1 MQNRILEHTTISV
14 KGIQK
19 QPKNTLNAVLSTFHI
34 TKKHGGFISH
44 AGHFRSNIYLILW
57 FQRSKNKCMEHYWFS
72 SILISSKQGTDIN
85 RNLIPQMLLQR
96 ILLPTLLFL
105 LLLHNKQP
113 RTVPQS
119 LDKGIRHRVCFDW
132 TRWSYFQQILRRSR
146 VSGEIHKSCLI
157 LAKGN
162 DDISFSLLQIDC
174 YCFGFSMSLDNDQTR
189 LSSVDLIG
197 DIFPRRW
204 VLCNKRT
211 RVSIPLVGGAP
222 TPRQPFPPS
231 SLESGCLPACF
242 SGAVTILL

>member
-1 MQNRILEHTTISV
+1 MRNRILEHTTISV

-19 QPKNTLNAVLSTFHI
+19 QPKNTFNAVLSTFHI

-44 AGHFRSNIYLILW
+44 AAHFRSNIYLILW
-57 FQRSKNKCMEHYWFS
+57 FQKSKKKCMEHYWFS
-72 SILISSKQGTDIN
+72 SIVISSKQGTDIN

-113 RTVPQS
+113 RTVAQS

-157 LAKGN
+157 LAK
-162 DDISFSLLQIDC
+162 
-174 YCFGFSMSLDNDQTR
+174 R
-189 LSSVDLIG
+189 K
-197 DIFPRRW
+197 RW
-204 VLCNKRT
+204 H
-211 RVSIPLVGGAP
+211 
-222 TPRQPFPPS
+222 
-231 SLESGCLPACF
+231 
-242 SGAVTILL
+242 

>member
-1 MQNRILEHTTISV
+1 
-14 KGIQK
+14 
-19 QPKNTLNAVLSTFHI
+19 
-34 TKKHGGFISH
+34 
-44 AGHFRSNIYLILW
+44 
-57 FQRSKNKCMEHYWFS
+57 MEHYWFS

-113 RTVPQS
+113 RTVAQS

-174 YCFGFSMSLDNDQTR
+174 YCFGFTMSLDKDQTR

-211 RVSIPLVGGAP
+211 RVSIPLAGGAP
-222 TPRQPFPPS
+222 TPSQPLPPLPPS